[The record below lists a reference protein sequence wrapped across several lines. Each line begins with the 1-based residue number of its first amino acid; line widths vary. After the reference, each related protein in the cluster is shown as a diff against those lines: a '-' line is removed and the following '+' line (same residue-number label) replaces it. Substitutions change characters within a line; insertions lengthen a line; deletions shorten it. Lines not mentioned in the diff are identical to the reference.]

1 MRLRDLLP
9 RIIAIGSTLALAG
22 CFWSSEAPLQGYIE
36 GTYVYVAAEGSG
48 RVTERPVAAGAAVA
62 AGDLLF
68 ALDDAEQK
76 EAVAEAE
83 ARLAQAEA
91 QLANLMTGQRPEEI
105 AVLEAELAR
114 VSSAFANLDEEYKR
128 MLQLREN
135 GIVAQSVVD
144 AARAARDEAEAEVE
158 AAGHQLEVAKLPARP
173 EEIEAAERNVAAQ
186 EAALAQAEIQLG
198 RRRIRSPANGLV
210 EETYFEVGELVTM
223 GQPVVSLLPDANR
236 KVRFFV
242 PETLLSAVSLGDVV
256 SVGCDGCAEGMT
268 AEVAFVA
275 TQAEFTPPIIFSR
288 DSREKL
294 VYRVDARP
302 LGETVRLN
310 VGQPVDVLLG
320 GGSRE

>member
-1 MRLRDLLP
+1 MHGRDAVAHAA
-9 RIIAIGSTLALAG
+9 AIGVTVMLAG
-22 CFWSSEAPLQGYIE
+22 CFWAGDAPLQGYIE

-48 RVTERPVAAGAAVA
+48 RITERPAAAGAIVA
-62 AGDLLF
+62 EGDLLF

-91 QLANLMTGQRPEEI
+91 QLADLMTGQRPEEI

-114 VSSAFANLDEEYKR
+114 VRSAFANLDEEYKR
-128 MLQLREN
+128 MAQLRQN

-144 AARAARDEAEAEVE
+144 AAKSARDEAEAEVE
-158 AAGHQLEVAKLPARP
+158 AAEHQLEVARLPARP

-186 EAALAQAEIQLG
+186 DAALAQAQIQLD
-198 RRRIRSPANGLV
+198 RRAIRAPESGLL

-242 PETLLSAVSLGDVV
+242 PESLLSAITLGDVV
-256 SVGCDGCAEGMT
+256 SVDCDGCAEGMT

-302 LGETVRLN
+302 LGETASLN
-310 VGQPVDVLLG
+310 VGQPVDVRLG
-320 GGSRE
+320 AAR